1 MTTLGERIK
10 AAARACLRHVEETKD
25 EESMRLACEFDS
37 IIRSHL
43 IPEGA
48 VPIEVAVA
56 WAVDDD
62 GETRRHNVLG
72 WTDEDYAVIRG
83 SAEEGLSD
91 YTHLRTDRATIFL
104 VPPKIESGEEGVGFG
119 P

>member
-1 MTTLGERIK
+1 MSTLDERIK
-10 AAARACLRHVEETKD
+10 AAAAEWLRDSSEQAQIRGAGHEV
-25 EESMRLACEFDS
+25 LAAV
-37 IIRSHL
+37 IRRHL
-43 IPEGA
+43 VPEGA

-62 GETRRHNVLG
+62 GETMRHNVLG

-83 SAEEGLSD
+83 SAEEALSD
-91 YTHLRTDRATIFL
+91 YTHTRTDHAIIYI

-119 P
+119 S